1 MTALLVALA
10 GAVGALA
17 RYGIGTSVGTRSVPW
32 ATLGI
37 NLVGSFLL
45 GALVKLAADRGWP
58 DSTTLPLGVGFLG
71 AFTTFS
77 TFSVET
83 QTMLRDDRLAIA
95 GAYVGAS
102 VVGGVLAA
110 TIATSPFAKPWPH

>member
-1 MTALLVALA
+1 MTAVLVAVA
-10 GAVGALA
+10 GALGALTRYGVGAA
-17 RYGIGTSVGTRSVPW
+17 VGDRSFPW

-37 NLVGSFLL
+37 NLAGSFLL
-45 GALVKLAADRGWP
+45 GALMQLAADRGWP

-77 TFSVET
+77 TFSVEA
-83 QTMLRDDRLAIA
+83 QTMLRDDRLAMA

-102 VVGGVLAA
+102 VVGGIVAAALGYLTGRLA
-110 TIATSPFAKPWPH
+110 

>member
-1 MTALLVALA
+1 MTALLVAVA
-10 GAVGALA
+10 GALGALA
-17 RYGIGTSVGTRSVPW
+17 RYGIGTAVGSRSFPW
-32 ATLGI
+32 ATLVI

-83 QTMLRDDRLAIA
+83 HTLLRDDQVAMA

-102 VVGGVLAA
+102 VVGGIVAA
-110 TIATSPFAKPWPH
+110 GVGYVIAR

>member
-1 MTALLVALA
+1 MA
-10 GAVGALA
+10 
-17 RYGIGTSVGTRSVPW
+17 
-32 ATLGI
+32 I
-37 NLVGSFLL
+37 NLAGSFLL
-45 GALVKLAADRGWP
+45 GVLVKLAGDRGWP

-83 QTMLRDDRLAIA
+83 QTMLRDDRLAAA

-102 VVGGVLAA
+102 VLGGVVAA
-110 TIATSPFAKPWPH
+110 TLGYMAAR